1 MSFFCAMQA
10 SATVVCKNAG
20 TRLYKCTHK
29 STIKFQWLVVKL
41 YNLPDNNICL
51 FDQLCQR
58 LLVRDVG
65 LNWLR
70 VLVASSQ
77 TFGFFEHVACY
88 DGKSCFR
95 CISFL
100 LFFFT
105 TARVW
110 RDIPMTTWTSER
122 EQRRSTSGAATIP
135 EPRSN
140 TVFLLLTVRG
150 SIFSRF
156 TCSLAS
162 FPFAAIVALDST
174 GDRSL
179 PPPLLLLRLLC
190 TFVKPYV
197 VSYSCALHHRAIKH
211 TNSFT

>member
-10 SATVVCKNAG
+10 SATVVCKIAG
-20 TRLYKCTHK
+20 RRLYKCTHK

-100 LFFFT
+100 LFFFYNST
-105 TARVW
+105 CVERHTNDYLDIWARAKA
-110 RDIPMTTWTSER
+110 IYER
-122 EQRRSTSGAATIP
+122 CSHHSGTEKQHRFLIIDCARQHLFQIYMLFSKFSV
-135 EPRSN
+135 RSN
-140 TVFLLLTVRG
+140 RCIG
-150 SIFSRF
+150 
-156 TCSLAS
+156 
-162 FPFAAIVALDST
+162 
-174 GDRSL
+174 
-179 PPPLLLLRLLC
+179 
-190 TFVKPYV
+190 
-197 VSYSCALHHRAIKH
+197 
-211 TNSFT
+211 